1 MKAKLTLLAILM
13 LVFVQM
19 TYAQNAKKIDAGAI
33 IRQFHTNYSN
43 GEVEKNGALVDDNV
57 IIDINGGSA
66 NQPNGET
73 FKGREAF
80 VTFLKRD
87 KKMFSDGKITHL
99 QLIQSGNEAAVRFYM
114 EGTHTGP
121 IPTPNGILEPTG
133 KKIRLEVTE
142 FATFDDNG
150 KLLHVHTLY
159 NSLGLIMQLTAK

>member
-1 MKAKLTLLAILM
+1 MRAKITLLAILM
-13 LVFVQM
+13 LASAHM
-19 TYAQNAKKIDAGAI
+19 TYGQNAKKIDAGAI

-43 GEVEKNGALVDDNV
+43 GDVEKNGALVDDNV

-121 IPTPNGILEPTG
+121 IPTPTGILAPTG

-159 NSLGLIMQLTAK
+159 NSLGLIIQLTAK